1 MTKARRCDVK
11 KLLCLSLLFCILTTL
26 LCIYPS
32 AAEPPEVVGVGSA
45 TLVNTETGNVVYSY
59 NSDVELS
66 PAATPRLMTA
76 LVTYKLLK
84 NRMDEAVTVSADMVK
99 GYENYNSFYLSKW
112 RSLSD
117 YVGKKITVRDLYELA
132 LVYSAD
138 DAVQALAVLAYGDT
152 SRCIAAMNDTAKAL
166 GMTHTEYT
174 NTVSSGAGAKTTGA
188 DTAKLASAFYKENVL
203 FEIAS
208 SSSASIAVGADKVTI
223 YNRNLFNSTYYGAG
237 YYDDSVYG
245 LLYHS
250 SAGCIVSAKANGNLS
265 YVCVIMGADTTGKA
279 TYSDGTT
286 ANAFTV
292 SSSLLKYGIDGFGFT
307 EVLSPLRIFADIP
320 VTLSKQADFVTAVPR
335 GSLVSFLPT
344 SINVETDVTYEVHLD
359 VTTLEAP
366 VKLGESLGRVDVI
379 YNGET
384 LGSVELVANAAI
396 SKSLTREFSDFL
408 ARVIS
413 YPVTIVIIV
422 FVVIFFF
429 GYILYSAQKETERA
443 QNGDTEE

>member
-1 MTKARRCDVK
+1 MK

-45 TLVNTETGNVVYSY
+45 TLVNSETGNVVYSY

-76 LVTYKLLK
+76 LVTYKQLK
-84 NRMDEAVTVSADMVK
+84 NRMDEAVTITADMVK

-138 DAVQALAVLAYGDT
+138 DAVQALAVIAYGNT
-152 SRCIAAMNDTAKAL
+152 SLCIAAMNDTAKSL
-166 GMTHTEYT
+166 GMTRTEYT
-174 NTVSSGAGAKTTGA
+174 NAVSAGAGAKTTGA

-208 SSSASIAVGADKVTI
+208 SSSASITVGTDKVTV

-237 YYDDSVYG
+237 YYDSTVSG

-250 SAGCIVSAKANGNLS
+250 SAGCLVSAKASGNLS

-279 TYSDGTT
+279 SYSDGTA

-292 SSSLLKYGIDGFGFT
+292 SSSLLSYGIEGFGFA

-335 GSLVSFLPT
+335 GNLVSFLPT
-344 SINVETDVTYEVHLD
+344 SIDLANDITYEVHLN

-366 VKLGESLGRVDVI
+366 VKLGASVGYVDVI
-379 YNGET
+379 YEGEI
-384 LGSVELVANAAI
+384 LGSVELVTNAAI

-408 ARVIS
+408 LRVIS

-422 FVVIFFF
+422 FVVTFFF
-429 GYILYSAQKETERA
+429 GYILYSAQKETERKE
-443 QNGDTEE
+443 NGDLEE